1 MTRQKEVHRMAGVG
15 DLWSESELLTLRLSG
30 VWIVS
35 ALVGHTHFDD
45 DEQDAFWDGVTDAA
59 LRAEGLARR
68 ILEDMAA
75 DRGWLFDEFKLDDRP
90 IVSGLN
96 AVVRLL
102 DRADALEAY
111 RVRSTLLGLGQS
123 FARAR
128 GPFGRRMTPEDEQT
142 LVLVEQLLQPDSTT
156 ASDNPLNSD
165 LPI

>member
-1 MTRQKEVHRMAGVG
+1 VTGLGE
-15 DLWSESELLTLRLSG
+15 LWSESESLTLRLSG

-35 ALVGHTHFDD
+35 ALVGHTQFNA
-45 DEQDAFWDGVTDAA
+45 DEQDAFWDAVTDAA

-68 ILEDMAA
+68 ILEAMAA
-75 DRGWLFDEFKLDDRP
+75 ERGWLFDEFRLDDRP

-102 DRADALEAY
+102 DRADPVEAY
-111 RVRSTLLGLGQS
+111 RVRSALLSLGQS

-128 GPFGRRMTPEDEQT
+128 GPFGRRMTAEDEQT
-142 LVLVEQLLQPDSTT
+142 LVLVEQLLQPDSST
-156 ASDNPLNSD
+156 ANDNPMNSD